1 MRIDDTTPPAATT
14 DSSDADT
21 DTTKS
26 DDQTDEAS
34 PFARV
39 LAKKQ
44 EGRQEGSATKGG
56 VGGKKEDPASFAAMQ
71 IPADLSPRVQPEAIT
86 AKHAVEL
93 PPQLQ
98 QLVHEISVVA
108 GKHQVHIEMNSNVL
122 KGLQINIEN
131 QNGAIAIQF
140 LTNSPA
146 ITTLLTNNLSLLSKG
161 LDVRG
166 VNVSDI
172 RIDNSDSSKSSYSGG
187 QQSGGRSSGGS
198 QGGKR

>member
-1 MRIDDTTPPAATT
+1 
-14 DSSDADT
+14 
-21 DTTKS
+21 
-26 DDQTDEAS
+26 
-34 PFARV
+34 
-39 LAKKQ
+39 
-44 EGRQEGSATKGG
+44 
-56 VGGKKEDPASFAAMQ
+56 
-71 IPADLSPRVQPEAIT
+71 
-86 AKHAVEL
+86 
-93 PPQLQ
+93 
-98 QLVHEISVVA
+98 
-108 GKHQVHIEMNSNVL
+108 L